1 MSKSPSPILFFI
13 LFFFFFDMSCDM
25 QDLNS
30 VTGIQPAPPAVE
42 AWSTDNQRSPQK
54 PLDKSLFLY
63 CFTSSPIFFPF
74 SVSILCRGSLMA
86 QW

>member
-13 LFFFFFDMSCDM
+13 RLFFFFAMPCDM

-30 VTGIQPAPPAVE
+30 VMGIQPAPPAVE
-42 AWSTDNQRSPQK
+42 AWSTDNQRSPKK
-54 PLDKSLFLY
+54 PLDKPLFLY
-63 CFTSSPIFFPF
+63 CFTSSLIFFPF
-74 SVSILCRGSLMA
+74 SASILRRGSLMA